1 MELGDQVNA
10 LDALSQGIEPSVPI
24 DLVAGRAQVL
34 VWPLWKREKC
44 VSIPLPGIESWFV
57 IQLAYSQMAVLSEV
71 MILELERSVCA
82 GSAHNA

>member
-44 VSIPLPGIESWFV
+44 VSIPLPGIES
-57 IQLAYSQMAVLSEV
+57 
-71 MILELERSVCA
+71 
-82 GSAHNA
+82 